1 MFKKMLPLIAIV
13 LGFNFLLYYYFSTH
27 NPSSA
32 PAPVPGGKGII
43 SSNLIS
49 VPMINDMESSLVSFS
64 NKDIRL
70 TFSRTSGTMTG
81 WKLLSYFTADKK
93 TNIDL
98 LTSKPGFMGGGLV
111 VRDKSG
117 FLPLTLDHFDFNG
130 TPISGSDISSS
141 TQESLLKIHYTFNDH
156 PVTLSYTLPP
166 SGYRVGITIDNP
178 DHLSLVF
185 LPGLN
190 FGMSDEAQFI
200 GTEFQGPIY
209 GSPDGKMNEF
219 KKDISEIFPAASLS
233 WVGNETKYF
242 IGYIS
247 LKGLSASTEIIKD
260 KTNSFIRLSTEATQS
275 SFSITGEPKRYS
287 LLKSAEPGLL
297 DTVDFGWFLF
307 GRITLVS
314 FLAKFLFLFL
324 SSLYA
329 HMANYGFAIIF
340 VTLLIKILFSPLAYM
355 SFRSMNQMQQ
365 LQPEIKKLQAKFKD
379 DKAQLNAAMMELYKE
394 RRINPLGG
402 CLPVLVQIPVFVALY
417 NILNNTVELRQ
428 APFLFWIHDLSLK
441 DPYYIFPII
450 MGITMVIQTRL
461 TPSTPD
467 PMQRRIMLF
476 LPVVMTFFFLNFPS
490 GLVLYWIVNNL
501 LTIGQQYVLMRY
513 VFKTIPAK

>member
-1 MFKKMLPLIAIV
+1 MLKKMLPLIAIV

-27 NPSSA
+27 QSA
-32 PAPVPGGKGII
+32 SPPPTNGKGII

-49 VPMINDMESSLVSFS
+49 VPMINDMESSLLSLS

-70 TFSRTSGTMTG
+70 SFSQTSGTMTG
-81 WKLLSYFTADKK
+81 WKLLSYFTSDKK
-93 TNIDL
+93 SNIDL
-98 LTSKPGFMGGGLV
+98 LRSKPGFMGGGLV
-111 VRDKSG
+111 VQDKNG
-117 FLPLTLDHFDFNG
+117 LLPLTLVRTAYNGAPLPSNNLVATTPSTLSLVYSFN
-130 TPISGSDISSS
+130 
-141 TQESLLKIHYTFNDH
+141 NH
-156 PVTLSYTLPP
+156 PVTLSYTLAPQ
-166 SGYRVGITIDNP
+166 GYHVSVTVDNP
-178 DHLSLVF
+178 DHLHLVF

-190 FGMSDEAQFI
+190 FGMSDETQFI

-209 GSPDGKMNEF
+209 GTPDGKMNEF
-219 KKDISEIFPAASLS
+219 KKDISEVFPPTSLT

-247 LKGLSASTEIIKD
+247 LKGFPASTEIIKD
-260 KTNSFIRLSTEATQS
+260 KTNSFLRLSFNNAHATLTL
-275 SFSITGEPKRYS
+275 TGEPKRYS

-314 FLAKFLFLFL
+314 FLAKFLFVFL
-324 SSLYA
+324 STLYT
-329 HMANYGFAIIF
+329 HMQNYGFAIIF

-402 CLPVLVQIPVFVALY
+402 CLPVIVQIPVFVALY

-428 APFLFWIHDLSLK
+428 APFLLWIHDLSIK

-450 MGITMVIQTRL
+450 MGITMVIQTKL

>member
-1 MFKKMLPLIAIV
+1 MLKKMLPLIALV

-27 NPSSA
+27 PSA
-32 PAPVPGGKGII
+32 PSPPTNGKGII

-49 VPMINDMESSLVSFS
+49 VPMINDMESSLLSLS

-70 TFSRTSGTMTG
+70 TFSQTSGTMTG
-81 WKLLSYFTADKK
+81 WKLLSYFTSDKK
-93 TNIDL
+93 SNIDL
-98 LTSKPGFMGGGLV
+98 LRSKPGFMGGGLV
-111 VRDKSG
+111 VHDKNG
-117 FLPLTLDHFDFNG
+117 LLPLTLVRMTYNG
-130 TPISGSDISSS
+130 APLSS
-141 TQESLLKIHYTFNDH
+141 TNLQVTTPSTLSLFYAFNNH
-156 PVTLSYTLPP
+156 PVTLSYSLAPQ
-166 SGYRVGITIDNP
+166 GYHVSVTVDNP
-178 DHLSLVF
+178 DHLPLVF

-190 FGMSDEAQFI
+190 FGMSDETQFI

-209 GSPDGKMNEF
+209 GTPDGKMNEF
-219 KKDISEIFPAASLS
+219 KKDISEVFPPTSLI

-247 LKGLSASTEIIKD
+247 LKGSPASTEIIKD
-260 KTNSFIRLSTEATQS
+260 KTNSFIRLSFNTAHATL
-275 SFSITGEPKRYS
+275 FLTGEPKRYS

-314 FLAKFLFLFL
+314 FLAKFLFVFL
-324 SSLYA
+324 STLYT
-329 HMANYGFAIIF
+329 HMQNYGFAIIF

-428 APFLFWIHDLSLK
+428 APFLLWIHDLSIK

-450 MGITMVIQTRL
+450 MGITMVIQTKL

>member
-1 MFKKMLPLIAIV
+1 MLKKMLPLIAIV

-27 NPSSA
+27 QTPTPPPSNS
-32 PAPVPGGKGII
+32 KGII

-49 VPMINDMESSLVSFS
+49 VPMINDMESSLVSLS

-70 TFSRTSGTMTG
+70 TFSQTSGTMTG
-81 WKLLSYFTADKK
+81 WKLLSYFSSDKK
-93 TNIDL
+93 SNIDL
-98 LTSKPGFMGGGLV
+98 LRSKPGFMGGGLV
-111 VRDKSG
+111 VHDKNG
-117 FLPLTLDHFDFNG
+117 LLPLTLLRTEFNG
-130 TPISGSDISSS
+130 APITS
-141 TQESLLKIHYTFNDH
+141 TNLSVTTGASTLSLFYTFNSH
-156 PVTLSYTLPP
+156 PVTLSYSLT
-166 SGYRVGITIDNP
+166 STGYHVTVSVDNP

-190 FGMSDEAQFI
+190 FGMSDETQFI

-209 GSPDGKMNEF
+209 GTPDGKMNEF
-219 KKDISEIFPAASLS
+219 KKDVSEVFSPSALT

-247 LKGLSASTEIIKD
+247 LKGFPASTEIIKD
-260 KTNSFIRLSTEATQS
+260 KTNSFIRLSFNNSHTS
-275 SFSITGEPKRYS
+275 LVLTGEPKRYS

-297 DTVDFGWFLF
+297 DTVDFGWFVF

-314 FLAKFLFLFL
+314 FLAKFLFVFL
-324 SSLYA
+324 STLYS
-329 HMANYGFAIIF
+329 HMQNYGFAIIF

-365 LQPEIKKLQAKFKD
+365 LQPEIKKLQAKHKD

-428 APFLFWIHDLSLK
+428 APFLFWIHDLSIK

-450 MGITMVIQTRL
+450 MGITMVIQTKL

-467 PMQRRIMLF
+467 PMQRKIMLF